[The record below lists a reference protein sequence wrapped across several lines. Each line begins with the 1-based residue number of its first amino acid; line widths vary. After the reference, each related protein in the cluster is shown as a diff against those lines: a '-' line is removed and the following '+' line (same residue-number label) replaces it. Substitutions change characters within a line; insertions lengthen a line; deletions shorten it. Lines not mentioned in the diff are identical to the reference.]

1 MMMTTTTMM
10 MMMVA
15 IMILMM
21 TCCFL
26 PSVPL
31 RSAVSPAKVAVGL
44 ALGAKRHHESL

>member
-1 MMMTTTTMM
+1 MMMMTTTM

-21 TCCFL
+21 TCFL
-26 PSVPL
+26 PRVPL